1 MLRPLHK
8 ESLVRVDRPNGN
20 PCSSVTMSCTIQP
33 YALSRRV
40 SERLLIGV
48 YKNATNTKREKGTR
62 GTVGIGTPL
71 QHLGTWEYYFEL
83 YESYLLSELDSKF
96 PVRRRQKD

>member
-48 YKNATNTKREKGTR
+48 YKNSATNTKREKGTEVR
-62 GTVGIGTPL
+62 SVSATLG
-71 QHLGTWEYYFEL
+71 HLGVLF
-83 YESYLLSELDSKF
+83 
-96 PVRRRQKD
+96 RAI